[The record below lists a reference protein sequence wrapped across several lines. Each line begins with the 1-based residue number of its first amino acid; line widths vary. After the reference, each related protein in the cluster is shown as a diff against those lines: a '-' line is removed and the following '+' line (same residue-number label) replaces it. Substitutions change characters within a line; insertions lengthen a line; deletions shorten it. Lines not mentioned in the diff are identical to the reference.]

1 MRTISVVLSL
11 LALAFPAA
19 AADEPSSQPVE
30 LSYRMAVGADGK
42 AATLTPL
49 RELPPAI
56 ESWIQARVRSYT
68 FAPATV
74 NGQPQ
79 PATTTLRIVLAPV
92 QGADGKAAYRIT
104 DVATGPRL
112 VKGRFDYY
120 PRTIGAG
127 YIRVAYDAKG
137 KVTKAEPIA
146 GMPFVGGAAFRK
158 WALSLARSFRFEPE
172 TVAGAGVP
180 DAGIVPINYCL
191 DGKCPS
197 LPPLPMPA
205 GHALEGGLV
214 ASSVLA
220 LKSPMDGS

>member
-11 LALAFPAA
+11 LAFASQAA
-19 AADEPSSQPVE
+19 AADGSSPHLVE

-56 ESWIQARVRSYT
+56 DAWVQARVRGYT

-92 QGADGKAAYRIT
+92 RQADGKAGYRIT

-112 VKGRFDYY
+112 VRGRFDYY
-120 PRTIGAG
+120 PRTMGAG
-127 YIRVAYDAKG
+127 YFRVAYDAKG
-137 KVTKAEPIA
+137 KVTKAEPMA
-146 GMPFVGGAAFRK
+146 GMPFVGDAAFRK

-191 DGKCPS
+191 DDRCPS
-197 LPPLPMPA
+197 LPPPPMPA

-220 LKSPMDGS
+220 LQSPMDGS